1 MRDINN
7 LLLTLLVTVLLW
19 AVLLAS
25 LDPGSAVMRLLASP
39 FVGVRS

>member
-7 LLLTLLVTVLLW
+7 LLLTLLVTVVLW
-19 AVLLAS
+19 AVLLTS
-25 LDPGSAVMRLLASP
+25 LDPGGAVMRLLASP